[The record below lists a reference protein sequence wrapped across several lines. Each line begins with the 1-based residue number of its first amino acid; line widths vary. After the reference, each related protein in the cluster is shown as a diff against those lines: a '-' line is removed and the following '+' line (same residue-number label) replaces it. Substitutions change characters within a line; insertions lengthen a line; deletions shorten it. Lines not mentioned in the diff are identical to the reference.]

1 MPKWTI
7 FAISFVWKHQ
17 SSYFHYWNYLR
28 NFWRNNWPS
37 IIDVIFR
44 KAWILP
50 HCLSPTSNV
59 ETLEFDA
66 ALFNGGIIVP
76 DKILPSDFGNWRK
89 KGEKRWGKTIT
100 VQCFPLQ
107 SVLVALNNP
116 IVDYF
121 SLDVEGSELPI
132 LKSLDWDNVNISV
145 ISGGLHVLYVWTVG
159 SWVTWFISSWERNN
173 CLLSWANSQ
182 NDNYFH
188 SK

>member
-1 MPKWTI
+1 MTI
-7 FAISFVWKHQ
+7 
-17 SSYFHYWNYLR
+17 
-28 NFWRNNWPS
+28 NNWRCRETFF
-37 IIDVIFR
+37 IFR

-76 DKILPSDFGNWRK
+76 DKILPSDLGNWRK

-145 ISGGLHVLYVWTVG
+145 ISGGLHVLYFWTVG

-188 SK
+188 QNGQRLSFWVKIVVILWIYLA